1 MSVYDKVAR
10 QRRFYETGASR
21 SLSVRR
27 KALKRLEVAIRCN
40 EKWIRQA
47 LWADLNKSD
56 TEAYMMEIGQVLSE
70 ISYALRHMKEWS
82 RVEKVHTSMAQ
93 KPGRAYKKPEPY
105 GVVLIMS
112 PWNYPF
118 LLALQP
124 LVGAIAAGNCCV
136 IKPSAYAPHTAEI
149 LNKIVSEAF
158 PEKYVTV
165 ISGGRAVNEEILK
178 EKFDYIF
185 FTGSER
191 VGQLVMKKAAE
202 TLTPVTLELG
212 GKSPCIVDESAAL
225 RISARRIAF
234 GKFVNA
240 GQTCVAPDYVL
251 VDRRVKDEFVIALGK
266 QIRKMYGDEP
276 LKNPEYPCI
285 INEKHF
291 QRLLSLMK
299 SHPIAYGG
307 GINVEQRKIAP
318 TIVVLDSL
326 NDPLMK
332 EEIFGP
338 ILPVIAYDSL
348 SEAENIVRNRKK
360 PLALYIFTQS
370 PQAEKR
376 LVNRLSFGGCC
387 INDTVMHLA
396 NPRLPFGGVGASDM
410 GRYHGRYSF
419 ETFSRE
425 KSILKTPMVP
435 DVLFRYPPYG
445 MIKKLLIRLF
455 V

>member
-1 MSVYDKVAR
+1 MQKKLEK
-10 QRRFYETGASR
+10 QRAFFR
-21 SLSVRR
+21 SGRTIPLAFRK
-27 KALKRLEVAIRCN
+27 KALKRLGRAIRQHEN
-40 EKWIRQA
+40 EIYAA
-47 LWADLNKSD
+47 LREDLNKSK
-56 TEAYMMEIGQVLSE
+56 TETFMCEVGMTLAELSYMLKHLEGWAKKKYVRSPLAQFS
-70 ISYALRHMKEWS
+70 A
-82 RVEKVHTSMAQ
+82 TSFTV
-93 KPGRAYKKPEPY
+93 KEPY
-105 GVVLIMS
+105 GVALIMF

-118 LLALQP
+118 MLTMEP
-124 LVGAIAAGNCCV
+124 LIGAIAAGNCAV
-136 IKPSAYAPHTAEI
+136 VKPSAYAPASSAVI
-149 LNKIVSEAF
+149 RRIVRAGF
-158 PEKYVTV
+158 PEEYIFVV
-165 ISGGRAVNEEILK
+165 EGGRAENQALLDLR
-178 EKFDYIF
+178 FDYIF

-202 TLTPVTLELG
+202 TLPPVTLELG

-291 QRLLSLMK
+291 QRLLALMK

-307 GINVEQRKIAP
+307 GINVELRKIAP

-338 ILPVIAYDSL
+338 ILPVLTYSSL
-348 SEAENIVRNRKK
+348 DEAIRTVESHPH
-360 PLALYIFTQS
+360 PLALYFFSEDKKAQ
-370 PQAEKR
+370 KKV
-376 LVNRLSFGGCC
+376 LDLCHFGGGC
-387 INDTVMHLA
+387 INDTIIHLA
-396 NPRLPFGGVGASDM
+396 TSAMPFGGVGESGM
-410 GRYHGRYSF
+410 GGYHGVEGF
-419 ETFSRE
+419 KTFSHTR
-425 KSILKTPMVP
+425 SIV
-435 DVLFRYPPYG
+435 D
-445 MIKKLLIRLF
+445 
-455 V
+455 